1 MNSQTLKSNLL
12 LLLTAIIWGSA
23 FVAQRVGVAFV
34 GPFTFNGVRF
44 ALGSL
49 SLLPLILFFG
59 NRSSVFRSRDGG
71 SDRGSLRVVMPAG
84 LICGLILFSGAS
96 LQQVGLIYADTTVG
110 KAAFITGLYIVL
122 VPILGIFL
130 KKYISLGNWLGA
142 VIALAGLYFL
152 SIKQGFA
159 MSYGDLLEL
168 VGAFFWAAHILVID
182 HFTRKVDTLK
192 LACTQFAVCGALSL
206 GVALIWE
213 PITAAGLRQAGI
225 PILYSGLLS
234 VGVAYTLQI
243 FGQKHAQ
250 PAPAAIIMSMET
262 VFAAL
267 GGTILLHESLGLRS
281 ILGCALMFAGML
293 LSQLQNLI
301 ASSRSVQKRLP
312 DPFSFES

>member
-1 MNSQTLKSNLL
+1 MNKQTLKSNLL
-12 LLLTAIIWGSA
+12 LLLTACIWGFA

-49 SLLPLILFFG
+49 SLLPLMLFFG
-59 NRSSVFRSRDGG
+59 NKSSVFRSPA
-71 SDRGSLRVVMPAG
+71 SLPARGSLRVVIPAG
-84 LICGLILFSGAS
+84 LISGLILFGGAS
-96 LQQVGLIYADTTVG
+96 LQQVGLIYVDTSAG

-130 KKYISLGNWLGA
+130 KKYISLSNWLGA

-152 SIKQGFA
+152 CIKQGFA
-159 MSYGDLLEL
+159 MSYGDQLEL
-168 VGAFFWAAHILVID
+168 AGAFFWAGHILAID
-182 HFTRKVDTLK
+182 HFTQKVDTLK
-192 LACTQFAVCGALSL
+192 LACTQFAVCAVLSL
-206 GVALIWE
+206 AVALIWE
-213 PITAAGLRQAGI
+213 PITADGLRQAGI

-250 PAPAAIIMSMET
+250 PAPAAIIMSLET

-267 GGTILLHESLGLRS
+267 GGAVLLNESLGVRG
-281 ILGCALMFAGML
+281 ILGCALMFTGML
-293 LSQLQNLI
+293 LSQLQMLVTT
-301 ASSRSVQKRLP
+301 SRPAQKHLP
-312 DPFSFES
+312 VPFSS